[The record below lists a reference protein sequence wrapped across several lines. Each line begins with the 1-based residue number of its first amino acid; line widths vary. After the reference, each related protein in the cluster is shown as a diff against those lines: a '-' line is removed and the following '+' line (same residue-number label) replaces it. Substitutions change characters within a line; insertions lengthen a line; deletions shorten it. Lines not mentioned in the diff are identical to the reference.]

1 LTRRVKAVTENFIA
15 FVIHYI
21 YFEKSSD

>member
-1 LTRRVKAVTENFIA
+1 LTRRVKTVTENFIA